1 MKVRLLVVLTGTRD
15 GIDWPARGEVVDL
28 PQSEAEH
35 MIAVGQAAPIIEVVE
50 SAAAAPAVESAADTT
65 KPTRRAP
72 ARKS

>member
-35 MIAVGQAAPIIEVVE
+35 MIAVGQAAPVEVVE
-50 SAAAAPAVESAADTT
+50 SAAAAPVVETAADAT